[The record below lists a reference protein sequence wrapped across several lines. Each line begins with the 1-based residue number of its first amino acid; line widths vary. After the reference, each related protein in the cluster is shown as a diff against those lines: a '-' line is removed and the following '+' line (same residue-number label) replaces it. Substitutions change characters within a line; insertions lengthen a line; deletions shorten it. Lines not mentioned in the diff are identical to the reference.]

1 MQGALLSGL
10 TEKPQQRAFNPYS
23 DNGGESALD
32 PQSHVALSHQR
43 RRGLFAGTILAISSK
58 DFAIVASDT
67 RQAEGYNIQT
77 RTARRCYQLTD
88 QVVIATVGFQ
98 ADASNLVKRIK
109 QRLEWYYHTHGEKPS
124 LPSIARLV
132 QTMLYGKRFFPY
144 YAWVIR
150 TSIRIV
156 QPPHSHALC
165 HSTHNLSALPTVGGI
180 DRDGTGAVYSFDPVG
195 SYERE
200 SCRAAGA
207 AQSLVQ
213 PFLDNLVYGKNQ
225 VRDPA
230 LPALAKGERPA
241 QPLETVLALVTD
253 ALTGAAEREIA
264 VGDGLDVFTIVKG
277 EAIKY
282 RHIPLKKD

>member
-23 DNGGESALD
+23 
-32 PQSHVALSHQR
+32 QR
-43 RRGLFAGTILAISSK
+43 RRIFAGTILAISSK

-67 RQAEGYNIQT
+67 RQSEGYNIQT

-144 YAWVIR
+144 YAWVI
-150 TSIRIV
+150 
-156 QPPHSHALC
+156 L
-165 HSTHNLSALPTVGGI
+165 GGI

-230 LPALAKGERPA
+230 LPPLAKGERPA

-277 EAIKY
+277 EGIKY